1 MKSPENTHKNFNTK
15 LPKYGQI
22 CLILDE
28 GFDDIHMWLHDIY
41 DCSQHRSLDLEFK
54 KKNKFSLMIFK
65 GLTLL
70 LKVQSTKVTLNL
82 TSFGVVWFHYVHPK
96 ELPLSLSLSLS
107 PNDLLLYFSTS

>member
-41 DCSQHRSLDLEFK
+41 DCSQHRSLDLEF
-54 KKNKFSLMIFK
+54 
-65 GLTLL
+65 
-70 LKVQSTKVTLNL
+70 
-82 TSFGVVWFHYVHPK
+82 
-96 ELPLSLSLSLS
+96 
-107 PNDLLLYFSTS
+107 